1 MQQIGVF
8 PVLETRRLILRQPE
22 PNDAAVI
29 LRLRS
34 ESEMLK
40 YIEMY
45 RLQSLDEAREMIET
59 NHKKFAEG
67 KGLIWGI
74 QFKNQRNLIGYLG
87 YHTIVPEHFRA
98 EVCYLLLPEF
108 WNLGITK
115 EAMRCITPFAFTEL
129 NLHRLESV
137 IMKGNNSSVQIALH
151 AGYRKEAHL
160 RQHIF
165 FEGRFYDYLVYA
177 MIRKDYEKLPLQ
189 SKTVKK

>member
-1 MQQIGVF
+1 
-8 PVLETRRLILRQPE
+8 
-22 PNDAAVI
+22 
-29 LRLRS
+29 
-34 ESEMLK
+34 
-40 YIEMY
+40 
-45 RLQSLDEAREMIET
+45 MIET
-59 NHKKFAEG
+59 NRKKFAEG

-74 QFKNQRNLIGYLG
+74 QFKNHRSLIGYLG

-115 EAMRCITPFAFTEL
+115 EAMRCITSFAFSEL

-177 MIRKDYEKLPLQ
+177 MIRKDYEKLLLQ
-189 SKTVKK
+189 SITVKK